1 VPDPGFHV
9 NLDIEYPQIEKDKY
23 VIIQL
28 ANDKP
33 EYRFGDDRIIDI
45 ISSLRSIIKELAKK
59 YKVILA
65 PHVYDDIDLCKKVSN
80 NIKNVSIWNFGYY
93 AFDHAIESISYYKYA
108 EFAIAMRGHGQIV
121 PFAFNTPII
130 SIENHPKHKG
140 LMDELELSEYNIN
153 IYDQYFYDNIM
164 KAIYNIERNKDRLIY
179 HYKSMNNKMLEIT
192 NQNMSNIK
200 MQLLYK

>member
-1 VPDPGFHV
+1 
-9 NLDIEYPQIEKDKY
+9 
-23 VIIQL
+23 
-28 ANDKP
+28 
-33 EYRFGDDRIIDI
+33 
-45 ISSLRSIIKELAKK
+45 
-59 YKVILA
+59 
-65 PHVYDDIDLCKKVSN
+65 
-80 NIKNVSIWNFGYY
+80 
-93 AFDHAIESISYYKYA
+93 
-108 EFAIAMRGHGQIV
+108 MRGHGQIV